1 MTSALWPGGGR
12 HGLTAEVIDIVLR
25 ARGVLTTG
33 LVATVSASPIGTGQM
48 AESTRLTLGYDGL
61 SDGPAS
67 LVAKSPSRDPG
78 SRAVGKAFRAYEVEV
93 QFYRE
98 LAPTL
103 GVNCPTSY
111 LAEIDLDGSEFI
123 LLLEDLAPAV
133 AGDDLAGCAPG
144 LAERVIEEAVAFHSP
159 RWGDRTLEAIGW
171 LNRNSLDSA
180 ARVSDALEAVFPL
193 FLERFG
199 AGLGDDHRAG
209 LERSARC
216 ADRWWRGDGGPRTIA
231 HGDLRLDNLMLGP
244 AAEDLWIVDWQTA
257 VLGNGVADISYF
269 LGGSLLPE
277 VRQGAEVELVRDY
290 FERLCRAGVEGFS
303 WDQCWRQYRW
313 GALHG
318 VFLTVGAAMLVEQTE
333 RGDRMFLS
341 AIGRHMCHALELEA
355 LDLVEAAEA

>member
-1 MTSALWPGGGR
+1 MTESWLGVGG
-12 HGLTAEVIDIVLR
+12 HGLTAEVIDSVLR

-33 LVATVSASPIGTGQM
+33 RVVGFSACPIGTGQM
-48 AESTRLTLGYDGL
+48 AESTRLTLEYDGP

-67 LVAKSPSRDPG
+67 LVAKSASKDPG

-93 QFYRE
+93 RFYRE

-103 GVNCPTSY
+103 GINCPASY
-111 LAEIDLDGSEFI
+111 LAEIDLEATEFL

-133 AGDDLAGCAPG
+133 AGDDLAGCALG
-144 LAERVIEEAVAFHSP
+144 LAERLLEEAVAFHSP
-159 RWGDRTLEAIGW
+159 RWGDPTLEAIAW
-171 LNRNSLDSA
+171 LNRNSPESA
-180 ARVSDALEAVFPL
+180 AKVSTALAAVFPL
-193 FLERFG
+193 FVERFG
-199 AGLGDDHRAG
+199 AELDDDLRGG

-244 AAEDLWIVDWQTA
+244 TVEDLWIVDWQTS

-277 VRQGAEVELVRDY
+277 IRRGSETQLVQDY
-290 FERLCRAGVEGFS
+290 FDRLRRAGVQDYS
-303 WDQCWRQYRW
+303 WDQCWHQYRW

-333 RGDRMFLS
+333 RGDRMVLTS
-341 AIGRHMCHALELEA
+341 IDRHMRHVLELEA
-355 LDLVEAAEA
+355 LELVEAG